1 VVACKIDTVALQAT
15 GVYWIRLY
23 DILVQHGI
31 QVLVAKAQHTKNLPR
46 RKTDVQESPSRN
58 PLPLRFGG
66 DLRSREEEDVNVQL
80 SIPPTLI

>member
-1 VVACKIDTVALQAT
+1 
-15 GVYWIRLY
+15 
-23 DILVQHGI
+23 
-31 QVLVAKAQHTKNLPR
+31 VLVAMAQHTKNLPR